1 MSDEEIKQE
10 IKTAIFEAENGEVF
24 EKNLCPYGL
33 KTYISEKEV
42 FELIKKIIK
51 KSKNNKNE

>member
-1 MSDEEIKQE
+1 MKDEEIKQE

-51 KSKNNKNE
+51 KSKNNE

>member
-1 MSDEEIKQE
+1 MSDEEIKKE
-10 IKTAIFEAENGEVF
+10 IENAIFEAKDGEVF

-33 KTYISEKEV
+33 KIYISEKAV

-51 KSKNNKNE
+51 KSNKK